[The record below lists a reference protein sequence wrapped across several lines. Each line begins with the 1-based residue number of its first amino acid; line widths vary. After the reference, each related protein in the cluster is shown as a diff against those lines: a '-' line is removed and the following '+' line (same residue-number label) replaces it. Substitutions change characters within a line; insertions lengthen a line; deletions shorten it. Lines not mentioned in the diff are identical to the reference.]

1 MPRRWNDGMLVVK
14 FSLVASAAMLCA
26 LFAIAPMFD
35 QLAIKESAQ
44 SAVNTDTL
52 RAMATRGAIRSN
64 FASRRQG
71 D

>member
-35 QLAIKESAQ
+35 QLRTTESAQ
-44 SAVNTDTL
+44 SVVNADTL
-52 RAMATRGAIRSN
+52 RAMATRGAIHSN
-64 FASRRQG
+64 FASGQQG